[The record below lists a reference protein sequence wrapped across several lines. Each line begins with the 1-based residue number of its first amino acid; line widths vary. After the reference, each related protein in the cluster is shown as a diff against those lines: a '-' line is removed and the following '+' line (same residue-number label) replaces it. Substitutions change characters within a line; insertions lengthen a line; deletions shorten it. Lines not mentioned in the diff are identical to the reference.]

1 MKNINSLSTN
11 EITELI
17 EKGLEI
23 LIKGFENIGFRKN
36 TKQELKEHREQIA
49 LLSKKVLELENKIG

>member
-1 MKNINSLSTN
+1 MKNINSIPPS

-17 EKGLEI
+17 EKGLEF

-49 LLSKKVLELENKIG
+49 LLSKKVLELENR

>member
-1 MKNINSLSTN
+1 MKSINSIPPS

-17 EKGLEI
+17 EKGLEL

-49 LLSKKVLELENKIG
+49 LLSKKVLELENR